1 MKKLNIAYVAS
12 EVTPYSKTGGLA
24 DVAGALPQEL
34 ASLKN
39 RVALFSPRYSSVDR
53 KKHNLVDVPGLGS
66 LSVAVAGREFKFGLL
81 KRNVKTPGLET
92 YFIDS
97 TELFG
102 RNGLYQDPV
111 TVKDYPDNDI
121 RFVMFAKA
129 VLLSLEKLGFKPD
142 IMHANDWQTAMVIAY
157 LKTTERENPFFA
169 GAKSVLTIHNVA
181 YQGLFPAER
190 FNRVGV
196 DRSLL
201 YPMSPFEYWGKV
213 NLLKAGIVYAD
224 IVTTVSK
231 TYAEEIQ
238 TTDDY
243 GYGLEGVLRDRRSIL
258 FGVVNGADYEVWSPE
273 RDTLIAKKYDTDTLD
288 GKETNKQK
296 LLLVSKLGKDRLD
309 KPLIGVISRLAP
321 QKGFDLIE
329 EIAEELFALD
339 FTFVLLG
346 TGDKVYHKLFE
357 DLQTKHP
364 DRIKVNL
371 TFDNTLAHQIEAGA
385 DMFLMPSRYEPCGLN
400 QLYSLKYGTVPV
412 ARKTGGLADTIIDE
426 TTNKGKGTGFLFD
439 EYEGEALLKCVQD
452 ALAFYRNKRSW
463 KSLMKR
469 GMKKDFSWKKSAK
482 EYLALYA
489 RALEGRA

>member
-1 MKKLNIAYVAS
+1 MKKLNIVYVAS

-39 RVALFSPRYSSVDR
+39 QVVLFSPRYSSVDR
-53 KKHNLVDVPGLGS
+53 KKYDLFDVSDFGS
-66 LSVAVAGREFKFGLL
+66 LSVTVAGREYQFGLL
-81 KRNVKTPGLET
+81 KRNAKTPGLET

-97 TELFG
+97 AELFG

-129 VLLSLEKLGFKPD
+129 VLLSLEKLNFKPD
-142 IMHANDWQTAMVIAY
+142 IVHANDWQTAMVIAY
-157 LKTTERENPFFA
+157 LKTAERENPFFA

-190 FNRVGV
+190 FDRLGV

-243 GYGLEGVLRDRRSIL
+243 GYGLEGVLRDRRSVL
-258 FGVVNGADYEVWSPE
+258 FGVVNGVDYELWSPE
-273 RDTLIAKKYDTDTLD
+273 RDTLIAKKFDADTLD
-288 GKETNKQK
+288 EKEADKQK

-371 TFDNTLAHQIEAGA
+371 AFDNTLAHQIEAGA

-426 TTNKGKGTGFLFD
+426 TTNKGKGTGFLFE

-489 RALEGRA
+489 RTLEGLA

>member
-1 MKKLNIAYVAS
+1 
-12 EVTPYSKTGGLA
+12 
-24 DVAGALPQEL
+24 
-34 ASLKN
+34 
-39 RVALFSPRYSSVDR
+39 
-53 KKHNLVDVPGLGS
+53 
-66 LSVAVAGREFKFGLL
+66 
-81 KRNVKTPGLET
+81 
-92 YFIDS
+92 
-97 TELFG
+97 
-102 RNGLYQDPV
+102 
-111 TVKDYPDNDI
+111 
-121 RFVMFAKA
+121 
-129 VLLSLEKLGFKPD
+129 
-142 IMHANDWQTAMVIAY
+142 
-157 LKTTERENPFFA
+157 
-169 GAKSVLTIHNVA
+169 
-181 YQGLFPAER
+181 
-190 FNRVGV
+190 
-196 DRSLL
+196 
-201 YPMSPFEYWGKV
+201 MSPFEYWGKV

-224 IVTTVSK
+224 IVNTVSK

-243 GYGLEGVLRDRRSIL
+243 GYGLEGVLRDRRSVL
-258 FGVVNGADYEVWSPE
+258 FGVVNGVDYELWSPE
-273 RDTLIAKKYDTDTLD
+273 RDTLIAKKFDADTLD
-288 GKETNKQK
+288 EKEADKQK

-364 DRIKVNL
+364 DRTKVNL
-371 TFDNTLAHQIEAGA
+371 AFDNTLAHQIEAGA

-426 TTNKGKGTGFLFD
+426 TTNKGKGTGFLFE

-489 RALEGRA
+489 RTLEGLA

>member
-12 EVTPYSKTGGLA
+12 EVAPYSKTGGLA

-34 ASLKN
+34 AALRNK
-39 RVALFSPRYSSVDR
+39 VVLFSPRYSSVDR
-53 KKHNLVDVPGLGS
+53 KKFELSEVRDFGA
-66 LSVAVAGREFKFGLL
+66 LSVVVAGREYQFGLL

-92 YFIDS
+92 YFIDNA
-97 TELFG
+97 ELFG

-129 VLLSLEKLGFKPD
+129 VMVSLQKLGFKPD
-142 IMHANDWQTAMVIAY
+142 IVHVNDWQTAMVVAY
-157 LKTTERENPFFA
+157 LKTVERGNPFFA
-169 GAKSVLTIHNVA
+169 GTKSVITIHNVA
-181 YQGLFPAER
+181 YQGIFPAER
-190 FNRVGV
+190 FDRLGV

-201 YPMSPFEYWGKV
+201 YPMSPFEFWGKV
-213 NLLKAGIVYAD
+213 SLLKAGIVYAD
-224 IVTTVSK
+224 IVNTVSK

-238 TTDDY
+238 TSDDY
-243 GYGLEGVLRDRRSIL
+243 GYGLEGVLHDRCKDL
-258 FGVVNGADYEVWSPE
+258 FGVVNGADYELWSPE
-273 RDTLIAKKYDTDTLD
+273 KDKLIAKKYDADTLD
-288 GKETNKQK
+288 GKEANKQK
-296 LLLVSKLGKDRLD
+296 LLLTSKLSKDRLD
-309 KPLIGVISRLAP
+309 KPLIGAISRLAS

-329 EIAEELFALD
+329 QVAKQLFALD

-346 TGDKVYHKLFE
+346 TGDKVYHRLFE
-357 DLQTKHP
+357 GLQAKYP

-371 TFDNTLAHQIEAGA
+371 TFDNELAHQIEAGA

-400 QLYSLKYGTVPV
+400 QLYSLKYGTIPV

-426 TTNKGKGTGFLFD
+426 TTNKGKGTGFLFE
-439 EYEGEALLKCVQD
+439 EYTGEALLACVQQ

-489 RALEGRA
+489 RALEGPA

>member
-39 RVALFSPRYSSVDR
+39 RIALFSPRYASVD
-53 KKHNLVDVPGLGS
+53 KKKFDLADVPSLGQ
-66 LSVAVAGREFKFGLL
+66 LSVAVAGREYKFNLL
-81 KRNVKTPGLET
+81 KRNEKTPLLET

-97 TELFG
+97 AELFG

-121 RFVMFAKA
+121 RFVAFAKA

-142 IMHANDWQTAMVIAY
+142 IVHANDWQTAMIIAY
-157 LKTTERENPFFA
+157 LKTTQRENPFFA
-169 GAKSVLTIHNVA
+169 SAKSVLTIHNVA
-181 YQGLFPAER
+181 YQGIFPAER
-190 FNRVGV
+190 FDKLGV

-201 YPMSPFEYWGKV
+201 YAMSPFEYWGKV
-213 NLLKAGIVYAD
+213 NLLKAGIIYAD
-224 IVTTVSK
+224 IVNTVSK
-231 TYAEEIQ
+231 TYAKEIQ

-243 GYGLEGVLRDRRSIL
+243 GYGLEGVLRDRRNAL
-258 FGVVNGADYEVWSPE
+258 FGVVNGVDYELWSPE
-273 RDTLIAKKYDTDTLD
+273 CDTLITKKYDADTLD

-296 LLLVSKLGKDRLD
+296 LLLVSKLSKDRLD

-357 DLQTKHP
+357 ALQTKYP

-400 QLYSLKYGTVPV
+400 QLYSLKYGTVPI

-426 TTNKGKGTGFLFD
+426 TTNKGKGTGFLFE

-482 EYLALYA
+482 EYLVLYA
-489 RALEGRA
+489 RALEELA

>member
-1 MKKLNIAYVAS
+1 MKKLNVAYVAS

-34 ASLKN
+34 AALKN
-39 RVALFSPRYSSVDR
+39 KVALFSPRYASVDR
-53 KKHNLVDVPGLGS
+53 KKYDLFEVPDFGS
-66 LSVAVAGREFKFGLL
+66 LSVTVAGREYKFGLL

-129 VLLSLEKLGFKPD
+129 VLLTLERLGFKPD
-142 IMHANDWQTAMVIAY
+142 IVHANDWQTAMVIAY
-157 LKTTERENPFFA
+157 LKTTQRENSFFTD
-169 GAKSVLTIHNVA
+169 AKSVLTIHNVA

-190 FNRVGV
+190 FDRLGV

-224 IVTTVSK
+224 IVNTVSK

-238 TTDDY
+238 TTNDY
-243 GYGLEGVLRDRRSIL
+243 GYGLEGVLRDRRSVL
-258 FGVVNGADYEVWSPE
+258 FGVVNGVDYELWSPE
-273 RDTLIAKKYDTDTLD
+273 RDTLIAKKFDVDTLD
-288 GKETNKQK
+288 EKKANKQK

-321 QKGFDLIE
+321 QKGFDLIA

-371 TFDNTLAHQIEAGA
+371 GFDNTLAHQIEAGA

-426 TTNKGKGTGFLFD
+426 TTNKGKGTGFLFE

-489 RALEGRA
+489 RALEGLA

>member
-1 MKKLNIAYVAS
+1 MKKLNIAYVTS

-39 RVALFSPRYSSVDR
+39 KVVLFSPRYSSVDR
-53 KKHNLVDVPGLGS
+53 KKYDLLDVPGLGS
-66 LSVAVAGREFKFGLL
+66 LTVTVAGREYKFGLL
-81 KRNVKTPGLET
+81 KRNAKTPGLET

-97 TELFG
+97 AELFG

-142 IMHANDWQTAMVIAY
+142 IVHANDWQTAMVIAY
-157 LKTTERENPFFA
+157 LKTTERKNPFFT
-169 GAKSVLTIHNVA
+169 GVKSILTIHNVA

-190 FNRVGV
+190 FDRLGV

-224 IVTTVSK
+224 IVNTVSK

-238 TTDDY
+238 TTNDY
-243 GYGLEGVLRDRRSIL
+243 GYGLEGVLRDRKRDL
-258 FGVVNGADYEVWSPE
+258 FGVVNGADYDIWSPE
-273 RDTLIAKKYDTDTLD
+273 KDTLITKKFDANTLD
-288 GKETNKQK
+288 EKEANKQK

-371 TFDNTLAHQIEAGA
+371 AFDNTLAHQIEAGA

-400 QLYSLKYGTVPV
+400 QLYSLKYGTVPI

-426 TTNKGKGTGFLFD
+426 ATNKGKGTGFLFE
-439 EYEGEALLKCVQD
+439 EYEGEALLKCIQD

-489 RALEGRA
+489 RALEGLA

>member
-1 MKKLNIAYVAS
+1 MKKLNIVYVAS
-12 EVTPYSKTGGLA
+12 EATPYSKTGGLA

-39 RVALFSPRYSSVDR
+39 KVVLFSPRYSSVDR
-53 KKHNLVDVPGLGS
+53 KKHNLVDVPDLAP
-66 LSVAVAGREFKFGLL
+66 LSVTVAGKEFEFGLL

-102 RNGLYQDPV
+102 RNGLYQNPV

-121 RFVMFAKA
+121 RFVVFAKA

-142 IMHANDWQTAMVIAY
+142 IVHANDWQAAMIVAY

-169 GAKSVLTIHNVA
+169 GVKSVLTIHNVA
-181 YQGLFPAER
+181 YQGIFPAER
-190 FNRVGV
+190 FDRLGV

-213 NLLKAGIVYAD
+213 NLLKAGVIYAD
-224 IVTTVSK
+224 VVNTVSK

-238 TTDDY
+238 TTDEY
-243 GYGLEGVLRDRRSIL
+243 GYGLEGVLRDRRSVI
-258 FGVVNGADYEVWSPE
+258 FGVVNGVDYELWSPE
-273 RDTLIAKKYDTDTLD
+273 RDALIAKKFSADTLD
-288 GKETNKQK
+288 DKLANKQS
-296 LLLVSKLGKDRLD
+296 LLLTSKLSKDRLD

-321 QKGFDLIE
+321 QKGFDLIAK
-329 EIAEELFALD
+329 IAEELFALD
-339 FTFVLLG
+339 FTFILLG

-357 DLQTKHP
+357 GLQTKHP

-400 QLYSLKYGTVPV
+400 QLYSLKYGTVPI

-426 TTNKGKGTGFLFD
+426 TSNKGKGTGFLFE
-439 EYEGEALLKCVQD
+439 EYEGEALLKCVES
-452 ALAFYRNKRSW
+452 ALALYRNKRSW
-463 KSLMKR
+463 KALMKR

-489 RALEGRA
+489 RALEGPA

>member
-34 ASLKN
+34 AALKN
-39 RVALFSPRYSSVDR
+39 RVVLFSPRYASVDR
-53 KKHNLVDVPGLGS
+53 KKYDLLEVPDFGS
-66 LSVAVAGREFKFGLL
+66 LSVTIAGKEYKFGLL
-81 KRNVKTPGLET
+81 KRNAKTPGLET

-97 TELFG
+97 AELFG

-142 IMHANDWQTAMVIAY
+142 IVHANDWQTAMVIAY

-190 FNRVGV
+190 FDRLGL

-243 GYGLEGVLRDRRSIL
+243 GYGLEGVLRDRRSVL
-258 FGVVNGADYEVWSPE
+258 FGVVNGVDYELWSPE
-273 RDTLIAKKYDTDTLD
+273 RDTLIAKKFDTNTLD

-357 DLQTKHP
+357 NLQTKHP

-371 TFDNTLAHQIEAGA
+371 AFDNTLAHQIEAGA

-412 ARKTGGLADTIIDE
+412 ARKTGGLADTITDE
-426 TTNKGKGTGFLFD
+426 TANKGKGTGFLFE
-439 EYEGEALLKCVQD
+439 EYEAEALLKCVQD
-452 ALAFYRNKRSW
+452 ALAFYRNKRGW

-489 RALEGRA
+489 RALEGLA

>member
-34 ASLKN
+34 AALKN
-39 RVALFSPRYSSVDR
+39 RVALFSPRYSSVER
-53 KKHNLVDVPGLGS
+53 KKFELVDVTDIGPLA
-66 LSVAVAGREFKFGLL
+66 VTVAGREYKFGLL
-81 KRNVKTPGLET
+81 KRAAKTPGLET
-92 YFIDS
+92 YFIDNA
-97 TELFG
+97 ELFG

-129 VLLSLEKLGFKPD
+129 VLLSLQKLGFKPD
-142 IMHANDWQTAMVIAY
+142 IVHANDWQTSLTIAY
-157 LKTTERENPFFA
+157 LKTLEKANQFFT
-169 GAKSVLTIHNVA
+169 GTRTVLTIHNVA

-190 FNRVGV
+190 FDRIGL

-224 IVTTVSK
+224 IVNTVSK

-238 TTDDY
+238 TTDEY
-243 GYGLEGVLRDRRSIL
+243 GYGLEGVLRDRKRDL
-258 FGVVNGADYEVWSPE
+258 FGVVNGVDYDIWSPE
-273 RDTLIAKKYDTDTLD
+273 KDLLIAKNYDVEKVADKLA
-288 GKETNKQK
+288 NKQK

-309 KPLIGVISRLAP
+309 KPLIGVISRLVP

-329 EIAEELFALD
+329 DVADQLFELD
-339 FTFVLLG
+339 FTLVLLG
-346 TGDKVYHKLFE
+346 TGDKVYHTLFE
-357 DLQTKHP
+357 RLQEKHP

-400 QLYSLKYGTVPV
+400 QLYSLKYGTVPI

-426 TTNKGKGTGFLFD
+426 TTNKGKGTGFLFE
-439 EYEGEALLKCVQD
+439 EYKGEALLDCVER

-463 KSLMKR
+463 NSLVKR

-489 RALEGRA
+489 RALEGPA

>member
-1 MKKLNIAYVAS
+1 MKKLNIAYIAS

-34 ASLKN
+34 AALKN
-39 RVALFSPRYSSVDR
+39 KVVLFSPRYSSVDR
-53 KKHNLVDVPGLGS
+53 KKFDLVDVKGMES
-66 LSVAVAGREFKFGLL
+66 LAVAVAGREYKFSVAKSGA
-81 KRNVKTPGLET
+81 KTPGLET
-92 YFIDS
+92 YFIDNA
-97 TELFG
+97 ELFG

-129 VLLSLEKLGFKPD
+129 VLLSLEKLGFQPD
-142 IMHANDWQTAMVIAY
+142 IVHANDWQTSLVIAY
-157 LKTTERENPFFA
+157 LKTIMKSNPFFQNTKTA
-169 GAKSVLTIHNVA
+169 LTIHNVA

-190 FNRVGV
+190 FDVLGL

-213 NLLKAGIVYAD
+213 NLLKAGILYAD
-224 IVTTVSK
+224 VVNTVSK

-238 TTDDY
+238 TTDEY
-243 GYGLEGVLRDRRSIL
+243 GYGLEGVLRDRKRDL
-258 FGVVNGADYEVWSPE
+258 FGVVNGVDYDIWSPE
-273 RDTLIAKKYDTDTLD
+273 NDKLIAKKFDVETLA
-288 GKETNKQK
+288 GKPANKKK
-296 LLLVSKLGKDRLD
+296 LLDVSGLGKDRAD
-309 KPLIGVISRLAP
+309 KPLIGIISRMAP

-329 EIAEELFALD
+329 EVAEQLFDLD
-339 FTFVLLG
+339 FTLVLLG

-357 DLQTKHP
+357 ELQTKHP

-371 TFDNTLAHQIEAGA
+371 TFDNTLAHLIEAGA

-400 QLYSLKYGTVPV
+400 QLYSLRYGTVPL

-426 TTNKGKGTGFLFD
+426 TTNKGKGTGFLFE
-439 EYEGEALLKCVQD
+439 EYTGEALLDCVER
-452 ALAFYRNKRSW
+452 ALSFYRNKRSW
-463 KSLMKR
+463 NSLMKR

-489 RALEGRA
+489 RALEGLA